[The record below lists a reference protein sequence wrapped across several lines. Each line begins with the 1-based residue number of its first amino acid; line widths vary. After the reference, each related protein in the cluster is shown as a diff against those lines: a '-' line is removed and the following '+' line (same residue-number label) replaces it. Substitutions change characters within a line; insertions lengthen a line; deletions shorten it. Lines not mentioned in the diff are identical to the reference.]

1 MFPYSNERSRSCLPL
16 ITPLTAQNDRG
27 HGVVLAGTAV
37 LLCRKLPFFEREV
50 DCAARK
56 SYVVTHIGS
65 PRSPRFRSRGMPKV
79 ATRCR

>member
-1 MFPYSNERSRSCLPL
+1 MFLNRNEWP
-16 ITPLTAQNDRG
+16 ITRFPFVPPHCSEYNRR
-27 HGVVLAGTAV
+27 HGVLLAGIAV
-37 LLCRKLPFFEREV
+37 LLCRESPFFEREV

-79 ATRCR
+79 ATRFG